1 MATPPGAGGL
11 GVVRVSGPAA
21 LAIAQEVLKR
31 QTPLKSRR
39 ATVATFRGEQRSV
52 EVSDQV
58 VATWFPAPHSY
69 TTQDVVEISAHGSPV
84 VLRALIEACIATGA
98 RLARPGEFTLRAY
111 LGGRM
116 DLTQAEAVADLIES
130 ATPLQARAAS
140 EQLDGQL
147 ARSMRDAHAR
157 LFDLIARLE
166 ASLDFPEEGYHFA
179 EADEVAATVA
189 SLRSTLQR
197 LVQSGR
203 TGRLVREGITV
214 ALVGRPNTGKS
225 SLFNRLVGSDRAIV
239 TATPGT
245 TRDVLTE
252 VIDLDGLRA
261 TIVDTAGMRLT
272 SDEIEAEGVRRAES
286 AAAAASVT
294 VVVLDA
300 SSPLD
305 PDDRAL
311 LDSRSAAR
319 VVAANKSDL
328 APAWR
333 AADVADVAV
342 SARTGEGLDDLARAV
357 RTAAGSTARTEEVPL
372 VTNVRHLDLIAR
384 AEAALGG
391 AEAALLAPS
400 ALPEEIVLVDLH
412 EARHALEEVVGVH
425 AADDLLEHIF
435 SRFCIGK

>member
-1 MATPPGAGGL
+1 M
-11 GVVRVSGPAA
+11 RVSGPGAPA
-21 LAIAQEVLKR
+21 VAQAVLKR

-39 ATVATFRGEQRSV
+39 ATVAKFRGGQGSID
-52 EVSDQV
+52 VSDQV

-69 TTQDVVEISAHGSPV
+69 TTQDIVEISAHGSPV
-84 VLRALIEACIATGA
+84 VLRALIEACIAAGA

-130 ATPLQARAAS
+130 TTPLQARAAS
-140 EQLDGQL
+140 EQLDGHL
-147 ARSMRDAHAR
+147 ARAMHDAHAR

-179 EADEVAATVA
+179 EASEVAATVA
-189 SLRSTLQR
+189 MLQSTLQR
-197 LVQSGR
+197 LVENGR
-203 TGRLVREGITV
+203 NGRLVREGITV

-225 SLFNRLVGSDRAIV
+225 SLFNRLAGSERAIV

-252 VIDLDGLRA
+252 VVTLDGLRA
-261 TIVDTAGMRLT
+261 TIVDTAGMRST
-272 SDEIEAEGVRRAES
+272 SDEIEAEGVRRAET
-286 AAAAASVT
+286 AAAAATVT
-294 VVVLDA
+294 IVVLD
-300 SSPLD
+300 SSTPLHA
-305 PDDRAL
+305 DDRAL
-311 LDSRSAAR
+311 VDARSGAR

-328 APAWR
+328 PPAWR
-333 AADVADVAV
+333 AADVAAVAV
-342 SARTGEGLDDLARAV
+342 SARTGEGMTDLERAV
-357 RTAAGSTARTEEVPL
+357 RRAAGSTARSEEVPL

-384 AEAALGG
+384 ASRALGR
-391 AEAALLAPS
+391 AEAALLLPS
-400 ALPEEIVLVDLH
+400 PLPEEIVLVDLH